1 MDPGEKPRTSKRR
14 WKLIVCTVIV
24 VLGLVWLGLFLSIG
38 GDFYKTVEE
47 LTQSGT
53 AQTTRVGGRV
63 SPGGIKQD
71 GDTVRFSLTGDS
83 GAELQVVYQGPYP
96 ERLSPYQEVVA
107 AGSKASDGTFEAT
120 EILVKCPSK
129 FLPEKVFVEALS
141 GAGLERVLY

>member
-1 MDPGEKPRTSKRR
+1 MDTSEEPRTSKRR

-24 VLGLVWLGLFLSIG
+24 VLGLAWLALFLSIG

-47 LTQSGT
+47 MRQSGT
-53 AQTTRVGGRV
+53 AEATRVGGRV

-71 GDTVRFSLTGDS
+71 GDTIRFSLTGDS
-83 GAELQVVYQGPYP
+83 GAQLEVVYQGPYP
-96 ERLSPYQEVVA
+96 ERLSPDQQVVA
-107 AGSKASDGTFEAT
+107 AGSKTADGAFEAT

-129 FLPEKVFVEALS
+129 FLPEKVFVEAVS